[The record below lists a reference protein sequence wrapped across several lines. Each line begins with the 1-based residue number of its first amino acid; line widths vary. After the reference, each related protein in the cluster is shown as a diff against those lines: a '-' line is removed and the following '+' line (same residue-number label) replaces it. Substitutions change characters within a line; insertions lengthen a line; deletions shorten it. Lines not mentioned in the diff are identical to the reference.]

1 MQLDK
6 AKAIAEKLK
15 YVVYLSILFAILGAL
30 LYQSNLDNQCMKY
43 HADGA
48 VWTISGVKCYRVKTA
63 TIREYFDLE
72 ELRENHEGPP
82 ANRIISPP
90 PTQPNL

>member
-1 MQLDK
+1 MK
-6 AKAIAEKLK
+6 AYRTLFL

-63 TIREYFDLE
+63 AIREYFDLE

-82 ANRIISPP
+82 ANRIISPTP
-90 PTQPNL
+90 IQPDL